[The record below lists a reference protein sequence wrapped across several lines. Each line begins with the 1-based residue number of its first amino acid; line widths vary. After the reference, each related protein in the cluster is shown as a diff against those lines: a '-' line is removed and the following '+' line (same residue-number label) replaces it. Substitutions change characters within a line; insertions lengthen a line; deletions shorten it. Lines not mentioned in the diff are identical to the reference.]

1 MPVLK
6 FAAPFRSAACLA
18 FLQPVSVP
26 SKTLSKSHYMPRM
39 KSQTEI
45 CKKVKHSASLR
56 SDVSFR
62 SLQEQKRKLK
72 DKRVKLLIG
81 LSNMLCK
88 LERMIV

>member
-6 FAAPFRSAACLA
+6 FEAPFRSAACLA
-18 FLQPVSVP
+18 S
-26 SKTLSKSHYMPRM
+26 LSKSHYMPRM

-45 CKKVKHSASLR
+45 CKIVKHSASIR
-56 SDVSFR
+56 SDFSFR
-62 SLQEQKRKLK
+62 SLQEQKKKLK